1 MRDLLNVVV
10 GSVAIIVAV
19 VLIWTYFGVSSGGR
33 VGSGPAMLAGAP
45 AVSYPALRLN
55 GTQDALD
62 RYRGKV
68 VLVNLWATWCGPCR
82 SETPALEKLY
92 EEERPHGLVV
102 LGIDQGE
109 SATAAS
115 AFVREMHL
123 TYPILLD
130 EHQRYGAAY
139 SAIGLPTTVVVDRN
153 GKIVIGHDGE
163 WALADF
169 RKAVAPAL
177 RAQ

>member
-1 MRDLLNVVV
+1 M
-10 GSVAIIVAV
+10 
-19 VLIWTYFGVSSGGR
+19 TH
-33 VGSGPAMLAGAP
+33 
-45 AVSYPALRLN
+45 
-55 GTQDALD
+55 
-62 RYRGKV
+62 
-68 VLVNLWATWCGPCR
+68 WATPLATTCCDR
-82 SETPALEKLY
+82 SPIDSTP
-92 EEERPHGLVV
+92 R
-102 LGIDQGE
+102 

-130 EHQRYGAAY
+130 QHQRYGAAY

>member
-1 MRDLLNVVV
+1 MRGALNVVV
-10 GSVAIIVAV
+10 ATIAIIVAV
-19 VLIWTYFGVSSGGR
+19 AVVWTYFGSSSGGR

-45 AVSYPALRLN
+45 AVSYPAQRLD
-55 GTQDALD
+55 GTADALD

-82 SETPALEKLY
+82 SETPALERLY
-92 EEERPHGLVV
+92 EEEKSRGLIV

-109 SATAAS
+109 SAAAAS
-115 AFVREMHL
+115 AFAREMHL

-139 SAIGLPTTVVVDRN
+139 SAIGLPTTVVVDRK
-153 GKIVIGHDGE
+153 GRIVVGHDGE

-169 RKAVAPAL
+169 RKAVEPAL
-177 RAQ
+177 RSQ